1 MKSAGK
7 ARNNGL
13 YRHIRTSKEI
23 IRNLLNDSRK
33 IQILLGIIRKELLY
47 MDDAIHISPDDI
59 EIVNASEYSED
70 LTEYFNDMPEVA
82 RPLLKGAKEVFSK
95 IEQMLYSAPAFINL
109 VKASIPEQTFQA
121 ILTDDQKAK
130 IASGALRLMT
140 KKDGSLMANLVNPE
154 TNKIVSTIS
163 LQSVNLSPAISQAM
177 TSYASQ
183 MQMAQIA
190 EQIQVVQLAIEEVRQ
205 GQEYDRLAM
214 AYSCQQKLL
223 QAMEIK
229 NPELKAMALLQIAS
243 DAEDSRNLLMQSQNV
258 NLVFIKEQP
267 ESFFG
272 KLLSGAT
279 PDKISQRMNEIRE
292 SLSAVNMV
300 SLAEAM
306 AYQEMGENAAARQ
319 SLQYYASYIEKAY
332 LSTKGLVER
341 LDLIDPAP
349 ENYWTKALP
358 DIRKKIQALPC
369 VEEMQLLEG
378 DDEDGK

>member
-1 MKSAGK
+1 
-7 ARNNGL
+7 
-13 YRHIRTSKEI
+13 
-23 IRNLLNDSRK
+23 
-33 IQILLGIIRKELLY
+33 
-47 MDDAIHISPDDI
+47 MDDNVIHIPQEDI
-59 EIVNASEYSED
+59 EIIDASEYSED

-82 RPLLKGAKEVFSK
+82 RPLVKGAKEAFSK

-109 VKASIPEQTFQA
+109 VKASVPEQTFQA

-130 IASGALRLMT
+130 IASGALKLMT

-163 LQSVNLSPAISQAM
+163 LQNVNLSPALSQAM

-229 NPELKAMALLQIAS
+229 KPELKAMALLQIAS
-243 DAEDSRNLLMQSQNV
+243 DAEDSRNLLMQSQNA
-258 NLVFIKEQP
+258 NLAFINDQP

-272 KLLSGAT
+272 KLFQGAT
-279 PDKISQRMNEIRE
+279 PEKIGQRMNEIRE
-292 SLSAVNMV
+292 SLSAVNMA

-319 SLQYYASYIEKAY
+319 SLQYYAEYIEKSY
-332 LSTKGLVER
+332 LSKKGLVER

-349 ENYWTKALP
+349 ENYWTKTLP
-358 DIRKKIQALPC
+358 DIKRKIQALPC
-369 VEEMQLLEG
+369 VEEVVLLEG
-378 DDEDGK
+378 GDEDGEQSMQE

>member
-1 MKSAGK
+1 
-7 ARNNGL
+7 
-13 YRHIRTSKEI
+13 
-23 IRNLLNDSRK
+23 
-33 IQILLGIIRKELLY
+33 
-47 MDDAIHISPDDI
+47 MDDVIHISPDDI
-59 EIVNASEYSED
+59 EVIDASEYSED
-70 LTEYFNDMPEVA
+70 LTEYFSDMPEVV
-82 RPLLKGAKEVFSK
+82 RPLLKSAKEAFSK
-95 IEQMLYSAPAFINL
+95 IEQMLYSAPALINL

-121 ILTDDQKAK
+121 ILTDDQKQK
-130 IASGALRLMT
+130 IASGALKLMT
-140 KKDGSLMANLVNPE
+140 KKDGSLMANLVNPG

-163 LQSVNLSPAISQAM
+163 LQSVNLSPTISQAM

-223 QAMEIK
+223 QAMEMK

-258 NLVFIKEQP
+258 NLTFIKEQP

-349 ENYWTKALP
+349 ENYWTKTLP

-378 DDEDGK
+378 DDEDGE

>member
-1 MKSAGK
+1 
-7 ARNNGL
+7 
-13 YRHIRTSKEI
+13 
-23 IRNLLNDSRK
+23 
-33 IQILLGIIRKELLY
+33 

-109 VKASIPEQTFQA
+109 VKASIPEQTFQT

>member
-1 MKSAGK
+1 
-7 ARNNGL
+7 
-13 YRHIRTSKEI
+13 
-23 IRNLLNDSRK
+23 
-33 IQILLGIIRKELLY
+33 

-109 VKASIPEQTFQA
+109 VKASVPEQTFQA

-300 SLAEAM
+300 SLVEAM

-369 VEEMQLLEG
+369 VEEMQLLEV
-378 DDEDGK
+378 DNEDGK

>member
-1 MKSAGK
+1 M
-7 ARNNGL
+7 
-13 YRHIRTSKEI
+13 E
-23 IRNLLNDSRK
+23 
-33 IQILLGIIRKELLY
+33 
-47 MDDAIHISPDDI
+47 DDVVHISPDDI

-109 VKASIPEQTFQA
+109 VKASVPEQTFQA

-130 IASGALRLMT
+130 IASGALKLMT

-163 LQSVNLSPAISQAM
+163 LQNVNLSPALSQAM

-205 GQEYDRLAM
+205 GQEHDRLAM

-223 QAMEIK
+223 QAMEIR

-272 KLLSGAT
+272 KLLLGET

-378 DDEDGK
+378 NDEDGK

>member
-1 MKSAGK
+1 
-7 ARNNGL
+7 
-13 YRHIRTSKEI
+13 
-23 IRNLLNDSRK
+23 
-33 IQILLGIIRKELLY
+33 

-70 LTEYFNDMPEVA
+70 LTEYFNEMPEVA

-109 VKASIPEQTFQA
+109 VKASVPEQTFQA

-306 AYQEMGENAAARQ
+306 AYQEMGENAAACQ

-349 ENYWTKALP
+349 ENYWTKVLP

>member
-1 MKSAGK
+1 
-7 ARNNGL
+7 
-13 YRHIRTSKEI
+13 
-23 IRNLLNDSRK
+23 
-33 IQILLGIIRKELLY
+33 
-47 MDDAIHISPDDI
+47 MDDNVIHIPQEDI
-59 EIVNASEYSED
+59 EIIDASEYSED
-70 LTEYFNDMPEVA
+70 LTEYFNDMPDVA
-82 RPLLKGAKEVFSK
+82 RPLVKGAKEAFSK

-109 VKASIPEQTFQA
+109 VKASVPEQAFQA

-130 IASGALRLMT
+130 IASGALKLMT

-163 LQSVNLSPAISQAM
+163 LQNVNLSPALSQAM

-229 NPELKAMALLQIAS
+229 KPELKAMALLQIAS
-243 DAEDSRNLLMQSQNV
+243 DAEDSRNLLMQSQNA
-258 NLVFIKEQP
+258 NLAFINDQP

-272 KLLSGAT
+272 KLFQGAT
-279 PDKISQRMNEIRE
+279 PEKIGQRMNEIRE
-292 SLSAVNMV
+292 SLSAVNMA

-319 SLQYYASYIEKAY
+319 SLQYYAEYIEKSY
-332 LSTKGLVER
+332 LSKKGLVER

-349 ENYWTKALP
+349 ENYWTKTLP
-358 DIRKKIQALPC
+358 DIKRKIQALPC
-369 VEEMQLLEG
+369 VEEVVLLEG
-378 DDEDGK
+378 GDEDGEQSMQE

>member
-1 MKSAGK
+1 
-7 ARNNGL
+7 
-13 YRHIRTSKEI
+13 
-23 IRNLLNDSRK
+23 
-33 IQILLGIIRKELLY
+33 
-47 MDDAIHISPDDI
+47 MDDNVIHIPPEDI
-59 EIVNASEYSED
+59 EIIDASEYSED

-82 RPLLKGAKEVFSK
+82 RPLVKGAKEAFSK

-109 VKASIPEQTFQA
+109 VKASVPEQAFQA

-130 IASGALRLMT
+130 IASGALKLMT

-163 LQSVNLSPAISQAM
+163 LQNVNLSPALSQAM

-243 DAEDSRNLLMQSQNV
+243 DAEDSRNLLMQSQNA
-258 NLVFIKEQP
+258 NLAFINDQP

-272 KLLSGAT
+272 KLFQGAT
-279 PDKISQRMNEIRE
+279 PEKIGQRMNEIRE
-292 SLSAVNMV
+292 SLSAVNMA

-319 SLQYYASYIEKAY
+319 SLQYYAEYIEKSY
-332 LSTKGLVER
+332 LSKKGLVER

-349 ENYWTKALP
+349 ENYWTKTLP
-358 DIRKKIQALPC
+358 DIKRKIQALPC
-369 VEEMQLLEG
+369 VEEVALLEG
-378 DDEDGK
+378 GDEDGEQSMQE

>member
-1 MKSAGK
+1 
-7 ARNNGL
+7 
-13 YRHIRTSKEI
+13 
-23 IRNLLNDSRK
+23 
-33 IQILLGIIRKELLY
+33 

-267 ESFFG
+267 VSFFG

-358 DIRKKIQALPC
+358 DIRKKIKALPC

>member
-1 MKSAGK
+1 
-7 ARNNGL
+7 
-13 YRHIRTSKEI
+13 
-23 IRNLLNDSRK
+23 
-33 IQILLGIIRKELLY
+33 

-59 EIVNASEYSED
+59 EIVNTSEYSED

-82 RPLLKGAKEVFSK
+82 RPLLKGAKEAFSK

-109 VKASIPEQTFQA
+109 VKASVPEQTLQA

-130 IASGALRLMT
+130 IANGALRLMT

-177 TSYASQ
+177 TSYTSQ

-300 SLAEAM
+300 SLAEAI

-332 LSTKGLVER
+332 LSTNGLVER
-341 LDLIDPAP
+341 LDLIDQAP

-369 VEEMQLLEG
+369 VEEMQLLGG

>member
-1 MKSAGK
+1 
-7 ARNNGL
+7 
-13 YRHIRTSKEI
+13 
-23 IRNLLNDSRK
+23 
-33 IQILLGIIRKELLY
+33 

-163 LQSVNLSPAISQAM
+163 LQSVNLSPEISQAM

>member
-1 MKSAGK
+1 M
-7 ARNNGL
+7 
-13 YRHIRTSKEI
+13 E
-23 IRNLLNDSRK
+23 
-33 IQILLGIIRKELLY
+33 
-47 MDDAIHISPDDI
+47 DDVVHISPEDI
-59 EIVNASEYSED
+59 EIIDASEYSED
-70 LTEYFNDMPEVA
+70 LTEYFSDIPEVA
-82 RPLLKGAKEVFSK
+82 RPLVKGAKEVFSK

-109 VKASIPEQTFQA
+109 VKASVPEQAFQA

-130 IASGALRLMT
+130 LASGALKLMT

-163 LQSVNLSPAISQAM
+163 LQNVNLSPALSQTM

-223 QAMEIK
+223 QAMEIR

-243 DAEDSRNLLMQSQNV
+243 DAEDSRNLLMQSQNA
-258 NLVFIKEQP
+258 NLAFIKDQP

-279 PDKISQRMNEIRE
+279 PEKISRRMNEIRE

-306 AYQEMGENAAARQ
+306 AYQEMGESAAARQ
-319 SLQYYASYIEKAY
+319 SLQYYSGYIEKSY

-349 ENYWTKALP
+349 ENYWTKTLP
-358 DIRKKIQALPC
+358 DIKKKIQALPC
-369 VEEMQLLEG
+369 VEEVALLEG
-378 DDEDGK
+378 GNEDGE

>member
-1 MKSAGK
+1 
-7 ARNNGL
+7 
-13 YRHIRTSKEI
+13 
-23 IRNLLNDSRK
+23 
-33 IQILLGIIRKELLY
+33 

-82 RPLLKGAKEVFSK
+82 HPLLKGAKEVFSK

-109 VKASIPEQTFQA
+109 VKASVPEQTFQA

-140 KKDGSLMANLVNPE
+140 KKDGSLMASLVNPE

-300 SLAEAM
+300 SLVEAM